1 MNAPL
6 LRLRRFAAPQ
16 GCFHIGRH
24 RIAPGNTRHVHR
36 HDFPELFWVEH
47 GAGRHRIAG
56 IEHTISAGDLWFVRP
71 EDEHGLGGAPG
82 GLTIINLA
90 FAPPI
95 ADELA
100 RRYGPDAD
108 LWAGGP
114 DARRR
119 RLGPA
124 ALRRLGALVAGLTHA
139 YGGARERL
147 ALDRF
152 LLELIDVLATAVDEA
167 PGPAWLR
174 GALATIAAEPRL
186 LAEGPLAL
194 QALSGRSREH
204 VARTMRRHLGQA
216 PRELLLGLRLERSAQ
231 ALRMGDEAIL
241 AVALDAGFANLSYFY
256 RRFRARFGCTPKAYR
271 KLHQGPVTL

>member
-1 MNAPL
+1 MNTPI

-16 GCFHIGRH
+16 GCFHIARH
-24 RIAPGNTRHVHR
+24 RLAPGNARHVHR

-47 GAGRHRIAG
+47 GAGRHRIG
-56 IEHTISAGDLWFVRP
+56 GTEHAVSAGDLWFVRA
-71 EDEHGLGGAPG
+71 EDEHGLGGALG

-90 FAPPI
+90 LAPGI
-95 ADELA
+95 ADDLA
-100 RRYGPDAD
+100 RRYGTDAD

-139 YGGARERL
+139 YGGTRERL

-152 LLELIDVLATAVDEA
+152 LLELIDVLAAAVDEA

-216 PRELLLGLRLERSAQ
+216 PRELMLGLRLERSAQ

-271 KLHQGPVTL
+271 KLHQGPLTA

>member
-1 MNAPL
+1 MNAPI

-16 GCFHIGRH
+16 GCFHIARH
-24 RIAPGNTRHVHR
+24 RLGPRIDRHVHR

-47 GAGRHRIAG
+47 GTGRHRIAG
-56 IEHTISAGDLWFVRP
+56 AEHAVSAGDLWFVRA
-71 EDEHGLGGAPG
+71 EDEHALGGTP

-90 FAPPI
+90 LAPGI
-95 ADELA
+95 ADDLA
-100 RRYGPDAD
+100 RRYGTDAD

-124 ALRRLGALVAGLTHA
+124 ALRRIGALVTDLTRA
-139 YGGARERL
+139 YGSARERL

-152 LLELIDVLATAVDEA
+152 LLELIDVLAAAVDEA

-174 GALATIAAEPRL
+174 GALATIAADPRL

-216 PRELLLGLRLERSAQ
+216 PRELLLGLRLEHSAQ
-231 ALRMGDEAIL
+231 ALRMGDEGIL

-271 KLHQGPVTL
+271 RLHQGPLTA